1 MRILFLHTTFP
12 GAFRLLA
19 HTFSSQPGNKVLF
32 LSEAGHK
39 GVLPGVRRIRLAP
52 PLNHASDDPA
62 ERLVVYRFRR
72 GARAGNALL
81 ALQKDGFVPDLI
93 CASASMAGSLFVRD
107 IFPDAYYMVQAD
119 WFSAPGKHKYLLN
132 KIFSPTDFATARMR
146 NLWEYNALGDCDLA
160 ITSSEWQRSQYPSF
174 LAQNI
179 KVVPSGINTL
189 FFSPAPGER
198 FVNCDLDLSGAQ
210 EIVTF
215 ADPHHDATRGFEQ
228 FMCCLPK
235 LLQLRPACHVLFI
248 LPDRRKTI
256 RGNNESVYGES
267 EDLRQRHA
275 ALPLS
280 IEAKKRVHL
289 LGVRSVSDYRRMLR
303 ASDVHVYLTA
313 PYALSS
319 GLLEAM
325 ACGGIVVGSDTEP
338 VHEVLHHGIN
348 GFLCDLQNPA
358 SMAETIAGTLSRA
371 HRLAFIRQ
379 AARQT
384 IVRGYNAAH
393 QTKRLMHLLMKG
405 MTNKKA

>member
-1 MRILFLHTTFP
+1 MRILFLHTKFP

-19 HTFSSQPGNKVLF
+19 HAFSSQPGNKVLF

-39 GVLPGVRRIRLAP
+39 SMLPGVRRIRLAP
-52 PLNHASDDPA
+52 PLNHASDDPV
-62 ERLVVYRFRR
+62 ERFVVYSFRR

-81 ALQKDGFVPDLI
+81 SLQKDGFAPDLI
-93 CASASMAGSLFVRD
+93 CASASMAGSLYVRD
-107 IFPDAYYMVQAD
+107 IFPEAYYMVQAD
-119 WFSAPGKHKYLLN
+119 WFSAPGKHENLLN
-132 KIFSPTDFATARMR
+132 KTYSLTDFATARIR

-160 ITSSEWQRSQYPSF
+160 ITSSEWQRSQYPPF

-179 KVVPSGINTL
+179 KVMPSGINTL
-189 FFSPAPGER
+189 FFSPAPDEH

-228 FMCCLPK
+228 FICCLPK

-248 LPDRRKTI
+248 LPDRRNTI
-256 RGNNESVYGES
+256 RGDAESVYAES
-267 EDLRQRHA
+267 EDMRQRHA

-280 IEAKKRVHL
+280 DEAKKRVHL
-289 LGVRSVSDYRRMLR
+289 LGVRSVNDYRMMLR

-338 VHEVLHHGIN
+338 VREVLHHGIN

-358 SMAETIAGTLSRA
+358 AMADTIAGTLSRT
-371 HRLAFIRQ
+371 HRLAFIRR

-384 IVRGYNAAH
+384 IIRGYNAAT

-405 MTNKKA
+405 VGK